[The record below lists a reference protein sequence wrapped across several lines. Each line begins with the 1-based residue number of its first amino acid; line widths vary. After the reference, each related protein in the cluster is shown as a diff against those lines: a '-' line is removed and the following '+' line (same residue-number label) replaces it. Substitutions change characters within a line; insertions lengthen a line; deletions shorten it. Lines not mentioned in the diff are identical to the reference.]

1 MVTLFTQ
8 NLSQFDLHLRAIL
21 DLPIP
26 NVKIL
31 RKGFTS
37 VIKTKSKEEN
47 AFEYSFQGLK
57 NALNLD
63 NIDIRLFGKPL
74 AWNGRRLGVIL
85 SPDKKSAEVAKQ
97 YIKIIKKNSKIK
109 KKII

>member
-1 MVTLFTQ
+1 MFALPFFGYSQTLYTQ

-31 RKGFTS
+31 RNGCTS

-47 AFEYSFQGLK
+47 AFEY
-57 NALNLD
+57 
-63 NIDIRLFGKPL
+63 
-74 AWNGRRLGVIL
+74 IL
-85 SPDKKSAEVAKQ
+85 SQKMKRRVLRKLQRGVTANLFNFPCHCPK
-97 YIKIIKKNSKIK
+97 
-109 KKII
+109 